1 MTPIF
6 FATPAD
12 LRRWFAENHV
22 TARELLVGYYKKDSG
37 HPGITWPESVDEALC
52 VGWIDGL
59 RRRLDDRSHTTRFTP
74 RRTGSIW
81 SVVNVARVAALT
93 AEARMQ
99 PSGLAAFAARKEA
112 RSGIYSYEQQAARR
126 AGPRVGSPLQG
137 SACRLGVFSTA
148 AARLPQAGGLSDHE
162 RQTGNDAPPP
172 PGKTHRRIRAGPPVA
187 LNIHQGRDGSPGR
200 S

>member
-112 RSGIYSYEQQAARR
+112 RSGIYSYEQRQPAALDP
-126 AGPRVGSPLQG
+126 ASEALFKDQP
-137 SACRLGVFSTA
+137 A
-148 AARLPQAGGLSDHE
+148 AWEFFQ
-162 RQTGNDAPPP
+162 RQP
-172 PGKTHRRIRAGPPVA
+172 PGYRKLAVFRIMSAKQETTRRHRLEKLIAEST
-187 LNIHQGRDGSPGR
+187 QGRR
-200 S
+200 LL